1 MQLGIKGQDKSE
13 RELFILLIGIV
24 LIGANLRAP
33 LTSVGSLIPVIR
45 DDLGV
50 SNAVVG
56 TITTIPLIAFALV
69 SPFAPKIANRFG
81 MERTILV
88 SMLILVI
95 GIILRSMT
103 GVVTLFSG
111 TVLIGVGI
119 SFGNVLIPG
128 LIKMSFPLK
137 IGLITAFYAV
147 SMNLFA
153 ALASG
158 LSVPISSI
166 GNLGWQGSLGAWG
179 ILVLIAII
187 IWLPQLKNQADLPK
201 FDTNQTMKKTN
212 MWKSNTA
219 WQVTVFM
226 GLQSLMFYTILTWLP
241 EILQLNGYSASGAG
255 WMLSIMQFGI
265 IPMNFIIP
273 ILASKLVDQRKLGMF
288 VGAAFL
294 VGVLGLIQG
303 QATVIVISVILIGI
317 ACGSAFSLSMMFFTL
332 RTNDG
337 YEASELSGM
346 AQSIGYILA
355 ATGPTIFGG
364 LHDLTGTWNA
374 PLILLLIISVII
386 SIAGTLA
393 GRDVLIE

>member
-1 MQLGIKGQDKSE
+1 MQLRIKGQDKSE
-13 RELFILLIGIV
+13 RELFILLVGII

-56 TITTIPLIAFALV
+56 TITTIPLIAFAFV

-81 MERTILV
+81 MKRTILV

-128 LIKMSFPLK
+128 LIKISFPLK

-158 LSVPISSI
+158 LSVPISII

-212 MWKSNTA
+212 MWKSKTA

-255 WMLSIMQFGI
+255 WMLSIMQFGL

-288 VGAAFL
+288 VGAAF
-294 VGVLGLIQG
+294 
-303 QATVIVISVILIGI
+303 
-317 ACGSAFSLSMMFFTL
+317 
-332 RTNDG
+332 
-337 YEASELSGM
+337 
-346 AQSIGYILA
+346 
-355 ATGPTIFGG
+355 
-364 LHDLTGTWNA
+364 
-374 PLILLLIISVII
+374 
-386 SIAGTLA
+386 
-393 GRDVLIE
+393 